1 MALLS
6 FRRLGLL
13 VLPLLAIVFGVVRP
27 KLTLLGVFRT
37 VVPHNNHDCAHVKG
51 LEACEDAFVVNDA
64 GLAYLVCSDQK
75 TRQHWLP
82 AILHINATG
91 LPPVS
96 TDYLA
101 ILDFSDNSYR
111 RLRITGLPD
120 EARGLYSHSIEIYRS
135 PDEPDVLTVFLV
147 SHRPP
152 KNRPSSFQVGADS
165 VVEILETTLGSD
177 EVKWV
182 KTVRHPAIRTP
193 NNLVATGPRTFYV
206 SNDHRYK
213 VHWTRAYEVFKSVA
227 SDIAYCDA
235 SGIAKGPGDLLY
247 QGSTLEGVVRVFEA
261 QKDHSL
267 VARDVVSVRSVCT
280 LAFASQPCLTLSPS
294 STQLERPVD
303 NVHVAEDGSIF
314 VTTFPKIDEFRAA
327 SKDGGQSG
335 KTSSVEIW
343 RISNETRACV
353 LLSLSLSLSLPS
365 ETATLRPV
373 LMLPSVSTGNKYRK
387 DLVFADLGDV
397 VSASTSSAPY
407 KNKLLLTGVYS
418 SEVVVCDLK

>member
-1 MALLS
+1 MTLLS

-120 EARGLYSHSIEIYRS
+120 EAAGLYSHAIEIYRS
-135 PDEPDVLTVFLV
+135 PEEPDVLSVFLV

-235 SGIAKGPGDLLY
+235 SGKEPRCRVAADNLIYPNGIAKGPGDLLY

-267 VARDVVSVRSVCT
+267 VAREVVS
-280 LAFASQPCLTLSPS
+280 
-294 STQLERPVD
+294 LERPVD
-303 NVHVAEDGSIF
+303 NLHVAEDGSIF

-343 RISNETRACV
+343 RISNETRA
-353 LLSLSLSLSLPS
+353 
-365 ETATLRPV
+365 
-373 LMLPSVSTGNKYRK
+373 TGNKYRK

-407 KNKLLLTGVYS
+407 KSKLLLTGVYS